1 LFHIFQSFI
10 SFYMY
15 FRTLSQ
21 FLKNL
26 NQKEKRKTSRT
37 VMGRP
42 FGPSLTGLAWP
53 SRKKQPTC
61 RHRVRAPG
69 ALMARSPCP
78 VRARDGTVAAL
89 VGGVVV
95 LGW

>member
-26 NQKEKRKTSRT
+26 NQKEKRKTNCI

-42 FGPSLTGLAWP
+42 FGPRPHGLGMAQ
-53 SRKKQPTC
+53 SEKQPTC
-61 RHRVRAPG
+61 RHRVRALG
-69 ALMARSPCP
+69 ALTTWSPCP

-89 VGGVVV
+89 VGSVVV
-95 LGW
+95 LS